1 MYVFNLN
8 LFSFVKFG
16 FFKFGLFCNVLE
28 SYSFI
33 EVNCYVK
40 IVRNENNLVLIL
52 EFSKIKGN

>member
-28 SYSFI
+28 SYSFV

-52 EFSKIKGN
+52 EFS